1 MVHKKKGLALSFGFC
16 LVVRT
21 VALQGCRR
29 QALGASRW
37 ASIARSVS
45 SNPSLAFKKNVR
57 FLRFWP
63 IGSASWT
70 YRGLIVVISWFFTAR
85 IRHKKYTIFKI
96 SSFRLDPY
104 LTHYNIIFDN
114 YLLIFFKLW
123 SKISN
128 DGKN

>member
-1 MVHKKKGLALSFGFC
+1 MLVENLFSKRYYGTQKKGFSPFLWILFSCKNRSFARMPPAGFRGFEVGEHSEVGV
-16 LVVRT
+16 LESLT
-21 VALQGCRR
+21 
-29 QALGASRW
+29 
-37 ASIARSVS
+37 SIQ
-45 SNPSLAFKKNVR
+45 KKC
-57 FLRFWP
+57 
-63 IGSASWT
+63 
-70 YRGLIVVISWFFTAR
+70 
-85 IRHKKYTIFKI
+85 TIFKI